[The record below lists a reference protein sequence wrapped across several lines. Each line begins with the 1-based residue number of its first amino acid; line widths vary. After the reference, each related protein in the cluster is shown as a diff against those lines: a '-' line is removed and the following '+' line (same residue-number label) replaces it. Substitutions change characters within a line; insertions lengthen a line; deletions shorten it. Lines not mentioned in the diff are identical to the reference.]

1 MAPARADIIQV
12 RRSLHH
18 EVLHSLLR
26 SRPSLCSPRTR
37 KSDSHEISRHRRLS
51 LLRRVHFRHCPRPDA
66 RPGVCIYL
74 PSLAYPDRLFYVF
87 LSTYVDQHTAQEHN
101 ITHATDNSFVLRAD
115 YTTYLTPSDPGRRS
129 ARIVSRRQ
137 FTTVV
142 AVYVGQLGV
151 IRHTIPD
158 YICIASTYFT
168 CHKDAGELLLN
179 GLVMLMCLIK
189 YI

>member
-1 MAPARADIIQV
+1 MKSFTLSFVLVLPFVHHALASQTHTKLVDIAGSAFYDEFTFDTAKDPTHGRVYVSI
-12 RRSLHH
+12 
-18 EVLHSLLR
+18 
-26 SRPSLCSPRTR
+26 SRPLPILIVYSMSL
-37 KSDSHEISRHRRLS
+37 
-51 LLRRVHFRHCPRPDA
+51 F
-66 RPGVCIYL
+66 
-74 PSLAYPDRLFYVF
+74 
-87 LSTYVDQHTAQEHN
+87 STYVDQHTAQEHN